1 MFKKL
6 LFATTASPVCDNAA
20 KVAFDLEMKWEAK
33 LLILHVLG
41 VPGRSFSL
49 QFTDVRT
56 GEREEISQDYN
67 EWVKEEMNN
76 TYGKLL
82 EDSNASIVTAIGDPY
97 REILR
102 LARKEDADMIIMGA
116 HSREEDVG
124 ATKHRSV
131 AGSTMRKV
139 AKAARCA
146 VVVVNRPCTTCW
158 RLFSNIVVGTDFSKA
173 SFSAFLWAFKLAR
186 EVGANLHI
194 FHAIDITAE
203 GLTLPAGQTT
213 IEQRV
218 KEARRRIE
226 QTYIPKLQGYDK
238 YSMEVWEGIPYVE
251 ILKFARER
259 QADLIVMAHHTRE
272 IDPEEAER
280 PLIFPIEVGIEDQF
294 RRGAAEKPAIR
305 LDLVLELSWRPPGIA
320 ERQQSIFRSVA
331 DGDRLQDLLGF
342 PVRERRVFLLRH
354 RLVHDAVCVGRQR
367 VVGRGVEHG
376 HLRTERLGERDRV
389 RDGLLG
395 ELRSVGGDEDVLVH
409 AFSFSWEFLRNSS
422 YATRHRAR

>member
-33 LLILHVLG
+33 LLILHVMG

-56 GEREEISQDYN
+56 GEREDINPDYV

-102 LARKEDADMIIMGA
+102 LARKEDVDMIIMGA
-116 HSREEDVG
+116 HAREEDVG

-186 EVGANLHI
+186 EVGATLHI
-194 FHAIDITAE
+194 FNAIDITAE

-213 IEQRV
+213 IEQRI

-251 ILKFARER
+251 ILKFARDR

-272 IDPEEAER
+272 IDPEEAELGSTVEQVVLR
-280 PLIFPIEVGIEDQF
+280 
-294 RRGAAEKPAIR
+294 AACPVASVTHSDKVA
-305 LDLVLELSWRPPGIA
+305 DLV
-320 ERQQSIFRSVA
+320 
-331 DGDRLQDLLGF
+331 
-342 PVRERRVFLLRH
+342 
-354 RLVHDAVCVGRQR
+354 
-367 VVGRGVEHG
+367 
-376 HLRTERLGERDRV
+376 
-389 RDGLLG
+389 
-395 ELRSVGGDEDVLVH
+395 
-409 AFSFSWEFLRNSS
+409 
-422 YATRHRAR
+422 

>member
-33 LLILHVLG
+33 LLILHVMG

-56 GEREEISQDYN
+56 GQREDINPDYV

-102 LARKEDADMIIMGA
+102 LARKEDVDMIIMGA

-124 ATKHRSV
+124 ATKHRAV

-194 FHAIDITAE
+194 FNAIDITAE
-203 GLTLPAGQTT
+203 GLTLPAGQPT
-213 IEQRV
+213 IEQRI
-218 KEARRRIE
+218 KESRRRIE

-251 ILKFARER
+251 ILKFARDR

-272 IDPEEAER
+272 IDPEEAELGSTVEQVVLR
-280 PLIFPIEVGIEDQF
+280 
-294 RRGAAEKPAIR
+294 AACPVASVTHPDKVA
-305 LDLVLELSWRPPGIA
+305 DLV
-320 ERQQSIFRSVA
+320 
-331 DGDRLQDLLGF
+331 
-342 PVRERRVFLLRH
+342 
-354 RLVHDAVCVGRQR
+354 
-367 VVGRGVEHG
+367 
-376 HLRTERLGERDRV
+376 
-389 RDGLLG
+389 
-395 ELRSVGGDEDVLVH
+395 
-409 AFSFSWEFLRNSS
+409 
-422 YATRHRAR
+422 

>member
-33 LLILHVLG
+33 LLILHVMG

-56 GEREEISQDYN
+56 GQREDINPDYV

-102 LARKEDADMIIMGA
+102 LARKEDVDMIIMGA

-186 EVGANLHI
+186 EVGAKLHI
-194 FHAIDITAE
+194 FNAIDITAE

-213 IEQRV
+213 IEQRI

-251 ILKFARER
+251 ILKFARDR

-272 IDPEEAER
+272 IDPEEAE
-280 PLIFPIEVGIEDQF
+280 
-294 RRGAAEKPAIR
+294 
-305 LDLVLELSWRPPGIA
+305 
-320 ERQQSIFRSVA
+320 
-331 DGDRLQDLLGF
+331 LGST
-342 PVRERRVFLLRH
+342 VE
-354 RLVHDAVCVGRQR
+354 Q
-367 VVGRGVEHG
+367 VV
-376 HLRTERLGERDRV
+376 
-389 RDGLLG
+389 
-395 ELRSVGGDEDVLVH
+395 LRSSCPVASVNHPDKVAEL
-409 AFSFSWEFLRNSS
+409 L
-422 YATRHRAR
+422 